1 MVQDYAIRCAVEIDE
16 TTPMYLIDRP
26 DWVGKNEITTVRY
39 LFLIFVI
46 TPVLEMWLLINVGA
60 QIGALPTIGLVLLTA
75 FVGVNLLRYQ
85 GFDTLWRGQR
95 RFAEGQL
102 PAQEIAEGI
111 ILAVSGALLL
121 TPGFVTDAIG
131 FAGLIPMVRGA
142 VARLVLSRMVVS
154 GVAMGSSASG
164 FSASGGRVDLSTS
177 AGSKKSNVIIE
188 GESWDEK

>member
-1 MVQDYAIRCAVEIDE
+1 M
-16 TTPMYLIDRP
+16 
-26 DWVGKNEITTVRY
+26 RY

-95 RFAEGQL
+95 KFAEGQL

-142 VARLVLSRMVVS
+142 MARLVLSRMVVS
-154 GVAMGSSASG
+154 GVVMGSSASG
-164 FSASGGRVDLSTS
+164 FSASGGRVDHS
-177 AGSKKSNVIIE
+177 ASVGSKKSDDIIE